1 MRGLFVTGTDTNVG
15 KTLVGC
21 ALARGLR
28 AAGIDVGVMK
38 PSETGVPASGPLD
51 ANALRVAAGVDDPI
65 EEICPERFALP
76 ASPEVAARAEGRAV
90 SLPAI
95 RAAWARLS
103 KHHAFMLVEGAGG
116 LLVPID
122 RQTDMADLAR
132 ELALPVL
139 LVTRARLGTINH
151 TRQSLECAAARG
163 LEVFGVVISHSDG
176 ALSPADALN
185 LASLRERLG
194 GLLVG
199 EVEPLSSGESARPEA
214 AGLNSILRALRSDSE
229 SVRGASSARQSP
241 KKSGSKGPGPG

>member
-38 PSETGVPASGPLD
+38 PAETGVPESGPVD
-51 ANALRVAAGVDDPI
+51 AQALRRAAEVDDPI
-65 EEICPERFALP
+65 ELICPERFVLP

-103 KHHAFMLVEGAGG
+103 QRHAFMLVEGAGG

-122 RQTDMADLAR
+122 RSTDMADLAR
-132 ELALPVL
+132 ELGLPVL

-163 LEVFGVVISHSDG
+163 LDVFGVVMSHSDG
-176 ALSPADALN
+176 PLSPADALN

-194 GLLVG
+194 TLLVG
-199 EVEPLSSGESARPEA
+199 EVPPLA
-214 AGLNSILRALRSDSE
+214 AGGAPSPE
-229 SVRGASSARQSP
+229 SVGLAAIVHAARA
-241 KKSGSKGPGPG
+241 GV